1 MSKMEKFKNRLISIA
16 CLAVFA
22 VGISLLTIMT
32 VKLIENYNEQQA
44 LLAERDKLLE
54 EKENQNKL
62 DTLTK
67 EFEKEKTTIP
77 TANEL
82 IQTTNERQRKRK

>member
-54 EKENQNKL
+54 EKENQNNIPEDEDYYTVYVK
-62 DTLTK
+62 DNYSIYDKENTIFVFTK
-67 EFEKEKTTIP
+67 
-77 TANEL
+77 
-82 IQTTNERQRKRK
+82 